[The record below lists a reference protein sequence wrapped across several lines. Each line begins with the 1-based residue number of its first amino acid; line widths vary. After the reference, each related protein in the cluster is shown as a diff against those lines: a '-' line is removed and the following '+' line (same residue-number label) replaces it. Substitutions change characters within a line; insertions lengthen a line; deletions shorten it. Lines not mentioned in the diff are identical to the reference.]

1 MFGSRDKETSSSP
14 KTTEAIRP
22 GSLERKPEQSKLAG
36 AKDKDQSDRIRVEAR
51 GKPQIKPSS
60 DGDRDKKAKDQSTR
74 TSRLEAGSGSE
85 SEAKTVSAGA
95 PRSPNPRS
103 PNTKDKVEGKGET
116 LTTAAVRTGKSD
128 NFPKGKDAR
137 RIELDRDKKGISSPQ
152 MRTAQGAKP
161 AGAFHRRSGNVE
173 LTQRS
178 ADLSRAAEIRTGSLA
193 VVSPAGV
200 QGTLPVSIDS
210 GLEASLLS
218 DTGGVTITGDNNV
231 YIAGDA
237 TGQYPHPYGSQR
249 SHTNL
254 SHLGSHHDWNDHG
267 SYFSLKWSHSSSGR
281 VVSFHRGSHYG
292 VSYYHPWYHRK
303 YIFVSIGGYWPFSY
317 RYRRYYRYGCHP
329 HRWYGANVITY
340 PASDTYN
347 TYNYYY
353 DTPEPATYYPPAYD
367 TSGYDDFSDVRE
379 RLARERLEELYRLEQ
394 DVQDAPY
401 IETEADI
408 RFNEGVEA
416 FAEGDYLQAVD
427 EFREAIILSPD
438 DIVLPFT
445 YSQALFAAGEYA
457 HAASVLRAAIE
468 RMPEGEETVYYPRG
482 LYADEEPLTDQI
494 AILAETA
501 TNEPF
506 AGDFDLLLG
515 YQLLGSDRFD
525 EAGAAL
531 DSALADPA
539 NEKAAGLLLKLLEE
553 ARAEDSE
560 AI

>member
-1 MFGSRDKETSSSP
+1 MFGSGDKETSSSP
-14 KTTEAIRP
+14 KTTDAIRL
-22 GSLERKPEQSKLAG
+22 GSSERKPEQRKVAG
-36 AKDKDQSDRIRVEAR
+36 AKVKI
-51 GKPQIKPSS
+51 
-60 DGDRDKKAKDQSTR
+60 
-74 TSRLEAGSGSE
+74 
-85 SEAKTVSAGA
+85 
-95 PRSPNPRS
+95 
-103 PNTKDKVEGKGET
+103 EGKGDT
-116 LTTAAVRTGKSD
+116 LAAVRTGKGEIS
-128 NFPKGKDAR
+128 PKSKDIR

-152 MRTAQGAKP
+152 MRTAEGANL
-161 AGAFHRRSGNVE
+161 AGAFHGRTGSVE
-173 LTQRS
+173 LTQRKT
-178 ADLSRAAEIRTGSLA
+178 DLSRGARIRGDNLSVISTGE
-193 VVSPAGV
+193 GR
-200 QGTLPVSIDS
+200 GTLPVSIDS
-210 GLEASLLS
+210 GIEAATLS
-218 DTGGVTITGDNNV
+218 DTGGVTINGNNNV

-237 TGQYPHPYGSQR
+237 TGQYPHPYGSKR
-249 SHTNL
+249 SHTSL
-254 SHLGSHHDWNDHG
+254 RHLGSHRDWNDHG
-267 SYFSLKWSHSSSGR
+267 SHFSLKWSHSSSGR
-281 VVSFHRGSHYG
+281 IVSFHHGSRYG
-292 VSYYHPWYHRK
+292 VSYYHPWYHKK

-317 RYRRYYRYGCHP
+317 RYRRYYNYGCHP

-353 DTPEPATYYPPAYD
+353 DTPEPTTYYPPAYD
-367 TSGYDDFSDVRE
+367 TSGYDDFSDVRQ

-408 RFNEGVEA
+408 RFNAGVEV
-416 FAEGDYLQAVD
+416 FAEGDYLQAID
-427 EFREAIILSPD
+427 EFREAINLSPD

-457 HAASVLRAAIE
+457 HAASVLQAAIE

-482 LYADEEPLTDQI
+482 LYVDEEPLTDQI
-494 AILAETA
+494 ALLAETA

-515 YQLLGSDRFD
+515 YQLLGTDRLD
-525 EAGAAL
+525 EAEAAL
-531 DSALADPA
+531 DIAIADPA